1 MLTKLFTGLL
11 LAGSVVLTSCTDK
24 DEQTDT
30 SAPESSSDADTGEPP
45 ADGITIPD
53 PGEEYAPS
61 RWYDDGG
68 YHGTPETAQKMG
80 IVLDVPSY
88 VQGGIDPETGGHFY
102 VFKTFEDQTD
112 FSVSLYDRSSSIE
125 SVHIHDGTGLVF
137 GEEVP
142 PVQVVSPTQVRW
154 ELEGD
159 TVYVLAVYSPGGGF
173 F

>member
-1 MLTKLFTGLL
+1 MNTKLWTALL
-11 LAGSVVLTSCTDK
+11 LAGTVVLTSCTDK
-24 DEQTDT
+24 DEATDDT
-30 SAPESSSDADTGEPP
+30 AVTETLEDTGE
-45 ADGITIPD
+45 AAVDGIPIPD

-68 YHGTPETAQKMG
+68 YHGTPETAQQMG

-137 GEEVP
+137 GDEVP

>member
-1 MLTKLFTGLL
+1 MNTKLWTALL
-11 LAGSVVLTSCTDK
+11 LAGTVVLTSCTDK
-24 DEQTDT
+24 DEATNDT
-30 SAPESSSDADTGEPP
+30 AVAETLEDTGE
-45 ADGITIPD
+45 AAVDGIPIPD

-142 PVQVVSPTQVRW
+142 PAQVVSPTQVRW

>member
-1 MLTKLFTGLL
+1 MNTKLWTALL
-11 LAGSVVLTSCTDK
+11 LAGTVVLTSCTDK
-24 DEQTDT
+24 DETTDDT
-30 SAPESSSDADTGEPP
+30 AVAETLEDTGE
-45 ADGITIPD
+45 AAVDGIPIPD

>member
-1 MLTKLFTGLL
+1 MSNKLFSAML
-11 LAGSVVLTSCTDK
+11 LAACTCWTACDAKDDQRDTASTS
-24 DEQTDT
+24 EATDT
-30 SAPESSSDADTGEPP
+30 GDAVN
-45 ADGITIPD
+45 DGAITIPD
-53 PGEEYAPS
+53 PGTDYAPS

-68 YHGTPETAQKMG
+68 YHGTPETAQAMG
-80 IVLDVPSY
+80 IILDVPSY
-88 VQGGIDPETGGHFY
+88 VQGGIDPETGAHYY

-112 FSVSLYDRSSSIE
+112 FSVNLYDRSSNIE
-125 SVHIHDGTGLVF
+125 SVHVHDGTGLVF

-159 TVYVLAVYSPGGGF
+159 TVYVLAVRSPGGGF